1 MKDYSKFIEEQLNT
15 LMPFSEIYEENK
27 PIQYPVKDAPKVSG
41 YFGFIGL
48 KYMKRVR
55 NIKKLCVEYI
65 NTYVDGSLNVANK
78 IDKVDLFKNYKNLAT
93 EVGFKVSQ
101 GFSTQGN
108 TQSSDNKEGVAF
120 LTGDKAVMDKLNSIK
135 SQIKTYASKSASLTE
150 WASLMVDKSHMI
162 ACQIVKEKTDEMIDD
177 KDKENAQKEFDKK
190 LAEAD
195 KQIEEEKK
203 KTEELN
209 KQFEKYGDF
218 SQMNTNIYIAKDI
231 DKVAKTDYIKVAGEA
246 IGESEI
252 ANERKSFY
260 TNTKSNWKKYDEEG
274 ITKAVANVVG
284 DAKISEKFNALSEEE
299 QNQVKN
305 LIVSAYLAKTAD
317 VKKASQFL
325 SPIDLKLLHDN
336 LTGVMGKTMDAD
348 PIKGYKELKIKV
360 NGINLDDLVKSF
372 NDIKLD
378 DAKLLEVAGEWAYTY
393 TEKRL
398 YADKLTESIYNIEQG
413 TQINETKHYVMG
425 WNEFLK
431 EHLSKKATSD
441 KTIELNEMAGNF
453 EVNMDG
459 VNIQDK
465 CIANGDGIYAYFCD
479 YISMDANRV
488 FVVKDGKVVMPSD
501 KCLEELKIDNEWG
514 RHDKVFGG
522 EIVLSTYNDSEYYG
536 TIGFKHGMEILKK
549 YYPRLKTYYCNVGY
563 HTFPKKWYK
572 TDKDS
577 VYAKEC
583 DDMINIVD

>member
-1 MKDYSKFIEEQLNT
+1 MKDYGKFIEEQLNT

-27 PIQYPVKDAPKVSG
+27 PIEYPVKDAPKVSG

-78 IDKVDLFKNYKNLAT
+78 IDKVDLIKNYKNLAT

-101 GFSTQGN
+101 GFSTQGT
-108 TQSSDNKEGVAF
+108 TQASDNKEGVAF

-150 WASLMVDKSHMI
+150 WASLMIDKSHMI
-162 ACQIVKEKTDEMIDD
+162 ACQIVREKTDEMIDD
-177 KDKENAQKEFDKK
+177 KKKENTQKEFDKK

-218 SQMNTNIYIAKDI
+218 SQMNTNIYTTKDI
-231 DKVAKTDYIKVAGEA
+231 DKVAKTDYAKVAGEA
-246 IGESEI
+246 LNESEI

-260 TNTKSNWKKYDEEG
+260 TNTKSNWKQYDEEG
-274 ITKAVANVVG
+274 IAKAVANVVG
-284 DAKISEKFNALSEEE
+284 DDKISEKFNALSEVE

-348 PIKGYKELKIKV
+348 PIKGYKELKIKA
-360 NGINLDDLVKSF
+360 NGINVDNLIKTFD
-372 NDIKLD
+372 DIKLN
-378 DAKLLEVAGEWAYTY
+378 DAKLLEVAGEWAYTF
-393 TEKRL
+393 TPKRL
-398 YADKLTESIYNIEQG
+398 YSDKLNEGIYNIEQG

-425 WNEFLK
+425 WNEFLN
-431 EHLSKKATSD
+431 EHLSKNTTFN
-441 KTIELNEMAGNF
+441 KTVVLNEMAGNF

-459 VNIQDK
+459 INIKDK
-465 CIANGDGIYAYFCD
+465 CISNGDGIYAYFFD
-479 YISMDANRV
+479 HISMVNQS
-488 FVVKDGKVVMPSD
+488 KG
-501 KCLEELKIDNEWG
+501 
-514 RHDKVFGG
+514 
-522 EIVLSTYNDSEYYG
+522 
-536 TIGFKHGMEILKK
+536 
-549 YYPRLKTYYCNVGY
+549 
-563 HTFPKKWYK
+563 
-572 TDKDS
+572 
-577 VYAKEC
+577 
-583 DDMINIVD
+583 

>member
-1 MKDYSKFIEEQLNT
+1 MKDYSKFIEEQLNM

-27 PIQYPVKDAPKVSG
+27 PIEYPVKDAPKVSG

-78 IDKVDLFKNYKNLAT
+78 IDKVDLIKNYKNLAT

-108 TQSSDNKEGVAF
+108 AQSSDNKEGVAF

-150 WASLMVDKSHMI
+150 WASLMIDKSHMI
-162 ACQIVKEKTDEMIDD
+162 ACQIVREKTDEMIDD
-177 KDKENAQKEFDKK
+177 KEKKKLQSEFDKK
-190 LAEAD
+190 MEEAN

-218 SQMNTNIYIAKDI
+218 SQMNTNIYTSNDI
-231 DKVAKTDYIKVAGEA
+231 DKIAKTDYTKVAGEA
-246 IGESEI
+246 FTESAI

-260 TNTKSNWKKYDEEG
+260 TNAKSNWKKYDEEG
-274 ITKAVANVVG
+274 ISKAVANVVG
-284 DAKISEKFNALSEEE
+284 DAKISEKFNDLSEEE

-305 LIVSAYLAKTAD
+305 LIVSAYLAKNAD
-317 VKKASQFL
+317 VKKANQFL

-348 PIKGYKELKIKV
+348 PINGYKELKIKV

-378 DAKLLEVAGEWAYTY
+378 DSKLLEVAGEWAYTY

-398 YADKLTESIYNIEQG
+398 YADKLNEGFYTIENGSQL
-413 TQINETKHYVMG
+413 NETKHYVMG

-465 CIANGDGIYAYFCD
+465 CIANGDGIYAYYSD
-479 YISMDANRV
+479 TLNMDANHV
-488 FVVKDGKVVMPSD
+488 FVVKNGKVVLPSD
-501 KCLEELKIDNEWG
+501 RCLKELNIDEKWG
-514 RHDKVFGG
+514 LYGSEF
-522 EIVLSTYNDSEYYG
+522 VLYTYNDSAYYG
-536 TIGFKHGMEILKK
+536 TVGFKHGMEILKK

-563 HTFPKKWYK
+563 HTFPNKWFK
-572 TDKDS
+572 TNMDS
-577 VYAKEC
+577 VYVKVC

>member
-27 PIQYPVKDAPKVSG
+27 PIEYPVKDAPKVSG

-65 NTYVDGSLNVANK
+65 NTYVEGSLNVANK
-78 IDKVDLFKNYKNLAT
+78 IDKVDLIKNYKNLAT

-101 GFSTQGN
+101 GFSTQGT
-108 TQSSDNKEGVAF
+108 TQTSDNKEGVAF

-150 WASLMVDKSHMI
+150 WASLMIDKSHMI

-177 KDKENAQKEFDKK
+177 KKEKENAQKDFDKK
-190 LAEAD
+190 LAEAN

-218 SQMNTNIYIAKDI
+218 SQMNTNIYTIKDI
-231 DKVAKTDYIKVAGEA
+231 DEIAKTDYIKDAGETFTESA
-246 IGESEI
+246 I
-252 ANERKSFY
+252 AKERKSFY
-260 TNTKSNWKKYDEEG
+260 TNPKSNWKQYDEEG
-274 ITKAVANVVG
+274 IAKAVSNVVG
-284 DAKISEKFNALSEEE
+284 DAKISEKFNALSDEE

-317 VKKASQFL
+317 VKKANQFL

-348 PIKGYKELKIKV
+348 PIKEYKELKIKV

-378 DAKLLEVAGEWAYTY
+378 DAKLLEVAGEWAYTF
-393 TEKRL
+393 TPKRL
-398 YADKLTESIYNIEQG
+398 YSDKLNEGFYNIENGSQL
-413 TQINETKHYVMG
+413 NETKHYVMG
-425 WNEFLK
+425 WDEFLN
-431 EHLSKKATSD
+431 EHLSKK
-441 KTIELNEMAGNF
+441 
-453 EVNMDG
+453 
-459 VNIQDK
+459 
-465 CIANGDGIYAYFCD
+465 
-479 YISMDANRV
+479 
-488 FVVKDGKVVMPSD
+488 
-501 KCLEELKIDNEWG
+501 
-514 RHDKVFGG
+514 
-522 EIVLSTYNDSEYYG
+522 
-536 TIGFKHGMEILKK
+536 
-549 YYPRLKTYYCNVGY
+549 
-563 HTFPKKWYK
+563 
-572 TDKDS
+572 
-577 VYAKEC
+577 
-583 DDMINIVD
+583 